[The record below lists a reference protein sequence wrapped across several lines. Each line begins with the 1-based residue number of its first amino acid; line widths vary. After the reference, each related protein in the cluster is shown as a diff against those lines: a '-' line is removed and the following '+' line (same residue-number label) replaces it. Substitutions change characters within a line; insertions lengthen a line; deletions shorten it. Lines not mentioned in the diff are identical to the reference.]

1 MNDYSDGK
9 IGARG
14 QLQALRLI
22 RSRRLSLIASTRELI
37 NKDLDGPAAL
47 AEALGVAIPHDW
59 PPDLND
65 PAVMRFAL
73 MQLGDPAEQG
83 WSFWYL
89 VNNDE
94 PGELVGICGFKGRPD
109 ARGSVEISYSV
120 IQPFQRQGFA
130 TEAVA
135 SLVGWAFSH
144 HNVKEVS
151 AETFP
156 YLRQSI
162 RVLEKNGF
170 KFAGAGSESGV
181 VRYAVRKESL
191 K

>member
-1 MNDYSDGK
+1 MTDGT
-9 IGARG
+9 GGQR

-22 RSRRLSLIASTRELI
+22 KSRRLSLIASTRELI
-37 NKDLDGPAAL
+37 NKDLDGPEQLADAL
-47 AEALGVAIPHDW
+47 DVTVPTDW
-59 PPDLND
+59 PPPLYGR
-65 PAVMRFAL
+65 AAMRYAL
-73 MQLGDPAEQG
+73 MQLDDRAEQG

-89 VNNDE
+89 VNNND
-94 PGELVGICGFKGRPD
+94 PGGLVGICGFKGRPD
-109 ARGSVEISYSV
+109 AGGSVEISYSIV
-120 IQPFQRQGFA
+120 QQFQRQGFA
-130 TEAVA
+130 TETVA
-135 SLVGWAFSH
+135 ALVGWAFSR

-170 KFAGAGSESGV
+170 KLTGAGSEAGV
-181 VRYAVRKESL
+181 VRYAVTKDSL

>member
-1 MNDYSDGK
+1 MTDHRFGQS
-9 IGARG
+9 

-22 RSRRLSLIASTRELI
+22 KSRRLSLIASTRELI
-37 NKDLDGPAAL
+37 NKDLDGATVL
-47 AEALGVAIPHDW
+47 AEALGVAVPGDW
-59 PPDLND
+59 PPPLYGRT
-65 PAVMRFAL
+65 AMRFVL
-73 MQLGDPAEQG
+73 MQLDDPAEQG

-89 VNNDE
+89 INNSE
-94 PGELVGICGFKGRPD
+94 PGELVGLCGFKGRPD
-109 ARGSVEISYSV
+109 ADGSVELSYSV
-120 IQPFQRQGFA
+120 IEKYQRQGFA
-130 TEAVA
+130 TEAA
-135 SLVGWAFSH
+135 AALVGWAFSR

-170 KFAGAGSESGV
+170 KLTGAGSEAGV
-181 VRYAVRKESL
+181 VRYAVTKDSL

>member
-1 MNDYSDGK
+1 MVESGK
-9 IGARG
+9 
-14 QLQALRLI
+14 LEALRLI
-22 RSRRLSLIASTRELI
+22 NSRRLSLIASTRELI
-37 NKDLDGPAAL
+37 GNDIDGHDKL
-47 AEALGVAIPHDW
+47 AEALGTAVPEDW
-59 PPDLND
+59 PPALYGRT
-65 PAVMRFAL
+65 AMRFAL
-73 MQLGDPAEQG
+73 MQLDDPAEKG

-89 VNNDE
+89 TTREE

-109 ARGSVEISYSV
+109 AAGSVEISYSL
-120 IQPFQRQGFA
+120 IERYQRQGLA

-135 SLVGWAFSH
+135 ALVGWAFSR
-144 HNVKEVS
+144 HNVKEVC

-170 KFAGAGSESGV
+170 QLAGAGSEAGV
-181 VRYAVRKESL
+181 VRYVVRRESL

>member
-1 MNDYSDGK
+1 MVESGK
-9 IGARG
+9 
-14 QLQALRLI
+14 LEALRLI
-22 RSRRLSLIASTRELI
+22 RSKRLNLIASTRELI
-37 NKDLDGPAAL
+37 GKDIDGHDKL
-47 AEALGVAIPHDW
+47 AEALGCAVPEDW
-59 PPDLND
+59 PPALYGRT
-65 PAVMRFAL
+65 AMRFAL
-73 MQLGDPAEQG
+73 MQLDDPAEQG

-89 VNNDE
+89 ISQDE

-109 ARGSVEISYSV
+109 SAGSVEIGYSLLE
-120 IQPFQRQGFA
+120 QFQRQGYA
-130 TEAVA
+130 TEAVMA
-135 SLVGWAFSH
+135 LVGWAFSR

-170 KFAGAGSESGV
+170 QLSGAGSEAGV
-181 VRYAVRKESL
+181 VRYVVRRDSL